1 MDMKTLLLALVAV
14 AFALPAQAADKLR
27 VGKGVPFAWTF
38 IAVDVGQ
45 EIGVWKKYGID
56 VEIIGFGGAARQQQ
70 ALIAGSVDIG
80 LGSGPSMGF
89 TAKGAPAHGVA
100 AFAGPP
106 LSLSV
111 VVSADSPIRS
121 VGDLRGKKMGVTTA
135 GSLTDWMTKRIAM
148 TQGWGP
154 EGITSV
160 ALGGLEPSLAGLKT
174 KQVDALMLATE
185 VGYDLAEKGQTR
197 NVANAGRFVTDFHTH
212 VMFARDALIASN
224 PDLIQRFV
232 NGWFTT
238 IAWMKANRT
247 RTVDISMKVLN
258 LSKGV
263 LERTYDEEMPMMSA
277 DGVFDPKALA
287 VLKPSLVEMGIVEK
301 IPEDHEMFTT
311 RFVPAK
317 VEKFVPG
324 S

>member
-1 MDMKTLLLALVAV
+1 MKKLLLALVAI
-14 AFALPAQAADKLR
+14 AFAFPAAAADKLR

-38 IAVDVGQ
+38 IAVDVG
-45 EIGVWKKYGID
+45 EAIGVWKKYGIE

-70 ALIAGSVDIG
+70 ALIAGSVDVG

-111 VVSADSPIRS
+111 VVAADSPIKS

-135 GSLTDWMTKRIAM
+135 GSLTDWMTKRIGM

-154 EGITSV
+154 DGVTSV

-197 NVANAGRFVTDFHTH
+197 NVVNAGKFVTDFHTH
-212 VMFARDALIASN
+212 VHVRARRADRVQPGPGTALRQRLVHHHRLDEGEQAAHGRHLGQGADPVAPGARPRVRRGDA
-224 PDLIQRFV
+224 DDVGR
-232 NGWFTT
+232 
-238 IAWMKANRT
+238 R
-247 RTVDISMKVLN
+247 
-258 LSKGV
+258 GV
-263 LERTYDEEMPMMSA
+263 RSQGA
-277 DGVFDPKALA
+277 
-287 VLKPSLVEMGIVEK
+287 
-301 IPEDHEMFTT
+301 
-311 RFVPAK
+311 RRC
-317 VEKFVPG
+317 
-324 S
+324 